1 MQENLNPTWDRPAS
15 LTRSKAVARTL
26 IRTRKG
32 ATGWLLVLP
41 ALAILTLFT
50 YGPALLVVAMS
61 FYHWSLGG
69 FQDSQ
74 WVGALHYREL
84 FNPVS
89 GFLESL
95 SVTFYYVGIMVPM
108 TIALGLG
115 IAWLFR
121 GGAHK
126 PTPWVTFTRAAVF
139 LPYIT
144 PAIATSIIWVFIFN
158 PQFGLANAVL
168 RLFHLPALGWLVS
181 STWALPAV
189 MINNLWHNLGFTV
202 VLFLAGLSNI
212 PGDAVEAAWLDG
224 ANGWQTF
231 RYVILPYLSPVT
243 LMVVILTTIQAMQ
256 AFGSIYAMTGG
267 QFGGG
272 GGPLNSTTTT
282 AIYLYKSAFIFFH
295 YGYGAAVSVVLFAL
309 LLLMTIVQKQV
320 GERYTSYQ

>member
-1 MQENLNPTWDRPAS
+1 MQENWNTAWDRPTL
-15 LTRSKAVARTL
+15 LTPSKGAGRALMRSRKAVS
-26 IRTRKG
+26 
-32 ATGWLLVLP
+32 GWLLVLP
-41 ALAILTLFT
+41 ALGILTLFT

-84 FNPVS
+84 LNPIS
-89 GFLESL
+89 GFLKSL
-95 SVTFYYVGIMVPM
+95 SVTFYYVGIMVPA
-108 TIALGLG
+108 TVALGLG
-115 IAWLFR
+115 VAWLFR
-121 GGAHK
+121 GAVHK
-126 PTPWVTFTRAAVF
+126 STPWLTLTRAAVF

-158 PQFGLANAVL
+158 PQFGLANAAL
-168 RLFHLPALGWLVS
+168 KLFHLPALGWLVS

-189 MINNLWHNLGFTV
+189 MVNNLWHNLGFTV

-212 PGDAVEAAWLDG
+212 PGEAVEAAWLDG
-224 ANGWQTF
+224 ANSWQTF

-295 YGYGAAVSVVLFAL
+295 YGYGAAVSVVLFAVL
-309 LLLMTIVQKQV
+309 LVMTIVQKQV